1 MKEPFLCPN
10 NWLSKSSAG
19 IAPQFIAIKGFLDLS
34 DLLCI
39 SRAYSSLPQPL
50 SPVINTEPFVGAIDA
65 ISFRNSLVGLLFLN
79 PLVGAAVGA
88 GVGAASG
95 AMTDLGINDG
105 FLKEV
110 GEALGPG
117 KAALCLLVKEAT
129 TDRVIEKLRR
139 HAGHTQLLQTNL
151 SHTDEDHLKELLDQ
165 AKQQAE
171 ALRLS

>member
-1 MKEPFLCPN
+1 
-10 NWLSKSSAG
+10 
-19 IAPQFIAIKGFLDLS
+19 
-34 DLLCI
+34 
-39 SRAYSSLPQPL
+39 
-50 SPVINTEPFVGAIDA
+50 
-65 ISFRNSLVGLLFLN
+65 
-79 PLVGAAVGA
+79 
-88 GVGAASG
+88 
-95 AMTDLGINDG
+95 MTDLGINDG

-110 GEALGPG
+110 GEALKPG

-171 ALRLS
+171 ALRLAEQRLAVAAADQHHAWFGPHHCGCWASWSPGAQRCWLVILRC

>member
-1 MKEPFLCPN
+1 MSTRYAVRGIRYACYTASSSVAAAHTHVYETACL
-10 NWLSKSSAG
+10 LSG
-19 IAPQFIAIKGFLDLS
+19 GFWG
-34 DLLCI
+34 
-39 SRAYSSLPQPL
+39 
-50 SPVINTEPFVGAIDA
+50 T
-65 ISFRNSLVGLLFLN
+65 LVGLLFLN

-110 GEALGPG
+110 GEALKPG

>member
-1 MKEPFLCPN
+1 MGQLIVLGYPDAAEAEEVRRELVGLQQDHLIALEDAVVVVDHSEGKVELRQALN
-10 NWLSKSSAG
+10 LTAAG
-19 IAPQFIAIKGFLDLS
+19 AVSGGFWG
-34 DLLCI
+34 
-39 SRAYSSLPQPL
+39 
-50 SPVINTEPFVGAIDA
+50 T
-65 ISFRNSLVGLLFLN
+65 LVGLLFLN

-110 GEALGPG
+110 GEALKPG